1 MTLKTR
7 IDRLER
13 RAGSDEPAK
22 PTIAFYDSVLNGS
35 VSEEEFTRY
44 APALHEIFPEEA
56 FEVSQ
61 HDGNAAGEKC

>member
-13 RAGSDEPAK
+13 RAGIGEPTK
-22 PTIAFYDSVLNGS
+22 PTIEFYDSVLNGS

-44 APALHEIFPEEA
+44 APALREIFPDEA
-56 FEVSQ
+56 FEVSR
-61 HDGNAAGEKC
+61 HDGNTAGEKC

>member
-13 RAGSDEPAK
+13 RAGIGEPAK

-35 VSEEEFTRY
+35 VSEEEFARY
-44 APALHEIFPEEA
+44 ADGLDAILPA
-56 FEVSQ
+56 VSGMPAE
-61 HDGNAAGEKC
+61 DL